1 MICAEIWGYQGD
13 LDAQLSQLLLTGCS
27 LASQDCVSLVRKV
40 SARST
45 RHFSIPETQL
55 LACTVEF
62 PWPSGRPYSAITLR
76 QEENKEHNVKNKKK
90 ILSLTFS
97 SVLCHCD
104 YFCFPPEFLFPLDRE
119 KKVNQPPTE
128 VCLDLAVLESSWSS
142 NFT

>member
-27 LASQDCVSLVRKV
+27 LASQDCVSLVQKV

-76 QEENKEHNVKNKKK
+76 QEDNKEHNVRIRRK
-90 ILSLTFS
+90 F
-97 SVLCHCD
+97 
-104 YFCFPPEFLFPLDRE
+104 
-119 KKVNQPPTE
+119 
-128 VCLDLAVLESSWSS
+128 
-142 NFT
+142 